1 MKICVC
7 LAVSL
12 SLAGPAGAGEPLAG
26 AFGDVFLQI
35 DDGKWAV
42 ADYDFSHPGFDTDWR
57 RARVVAGDGVT
68 LGLKPVKGRRNGF
81 EGGSLRRLVRS
92 GFGRYEAMIQPAR
105 GSGVVTGFF
114 LYTGAYYG
122 TRHDEIDVEFLGR
135 DTTRLHAAWFVDG
148 QLQNRF
154 VDLGFDAADR
164 PRHYAFEWSA
174 TALRWFVEDKLV
186 LEITEQDARLPKVPG
201 YLFLNLWAADKSIA
215 SWSGETVPDH
225 AAKAVFDWVRFTPFS
240 GGAS

>member
-1 MKICVC
+1 MCM
-7 LAVSL
+7 AVSL

-26 AFGDVFLQI
+26 AFQEAFHRI
-35 DDGKWAV
+35 DAGKWAV
-42 ADYDFSHPGFDTDWR
+42 AEYDFSHPGFDTDWR
-57 RARVVAGDGVT
+57 RERVVADNGVE
-68 LGLKPVKGRRNGF
+68 LSLRPVSGQSNGF

-114 LYTGAYYG
+114 LYTGSYYG

-164 PRHYAFEWSA
+164 PRRYAFEWSE
-174 TALRWFVEDKLV
+174 TSLRWYVEDSLV
-186 LEITEQDARLPKVPG
+186 LEITERDARLPKVPG
-201 YLFLNLWAADKSIA
+201 YLFLNLWAADNSIA
-215 SWSGETVPDH
+215 NWSGKTVPGH
-225 AAKAVFDWVRFTPFS
+225 TARAVFDWVRFTPLLAD
-240 GGAS
+240 AS